1 MGEGDFEKYGE
12 KRTMKMESF
21 LSWYKDKEES
31 DFQVEPKNAYERAW
45 ACRDF
50 ELSHLWQRSVFLA
63 VFLLA
68 IAGAY
73 GTLLLNIYF
82 PSEQNQI
89 FIWTDGKEDWK
100 ENTAAKRIEY
110 RAKDATWQ
118 QHAIA
123 SGVCWLGITFSVLW
137 VMMAKGSKYW
147 FERYEKGIN
156 KYEYE
161 LAGEKIKDC
170 PHHGEMP
177 LLEKHQYDENI
188 FSTKAGHYSV
198 SRVNAVIGIISLIS
212 FSFLEM
218 LHFGNFL
225 NLKIDS
231 LNNLQ
236 CAIFSFASWLG
247 AGAVL
252 FAFLRYLCKTSY
264 NNEKDWE

>member
-1 MGEGDFEKYGE
+1 MTSED
-12 KRTMKMESF
+12 F

-31 DFQVEPKNAYERAW
+31 DFQVEPKDAYERAW

-82 PSEQNQI
+82 PSEQNRI
-89 FIWTDGKEDWK
+89 FIWTDGKEEWE

-110 RAKDATWQ
+110 KAKDATWQ

-147 FERYEKGIN
+147 FERFEKGIN

-218 LHFGNFL
+218 LHFGIFL
-225 NLKIDS
+225 HLKYSGLTNVQYS
-231 LNNLQ
+231 LFSISAWLLFG
-236 CAIFSFASWLG
+236 AI
-247 AGAVL
+247 L
-252 FAFLRYLCKTSY
+252 FMFLRYLCKSSY
-264 NNEKDWE
+264 NDEVDWG

>member
-1 MGEGDFEKYGE
+1 
-12 KRTMKMESF
+12 MKMESF

-31 DFQVEPKNAYERAW
+31 DFQVEPKDAYERAW

-73 GTLLLNIYF
+73 GTLLLKIYF
-82 PSEQNQI
+82 PDDAEKI
-89 FIWTDGKEDWK
+89 C
-100 ENTAAKRIEY
+100 
-110 RAKDATWQ
+110 ATWQ

-147 FERYEKGIN
+147 FERFEKGIN

-188 FSTKAGHYSV
+188 FSTRAGHYSV
-198 SRVNAVIGIISLIS
+198 SRVNAAIGIISLIS

-218 LHFGNFL
+218 LHFGIFL
-225 NLKIDS
+225 HLKYSGLTNVQYS
-231 LNNLQ
+231 LFSISAWLLFG
-236 CAIFSFASWLG
+236 AI
-247 AGAVL
+247 L
-252 FAFLRYLCKTSY
+252 FMFLRYLCKSSY
-264 NNEKDWE
+264 NDEVDWG

>member
-1 MGEGDFEKYGE
+1 
-12 KRTMKMESF
+12 MESF

-31 DFQVEPKNAYERAW
+31 DFQVEPKDAYERAW

-73 GTLLLNIYF
+73 GTLLLKIYF
-82 PSEQNQI
+82 PDDVEKI
-89 FIWTDGKEDWK
+89 CT
-100 ENTAAKRIEY
+100 
-110 RAKDATWQ
+110 TWQ

-123 SGVCWLGITFSVLW
+123 SGVCWLGITFSILW

-147 FERYEKGIN
+147 FERYEAGIN
-156 KYEYE
+156 EYE
-161 LAGEKIKDC
+161 SEERITGKKLINY

>member
-1 MGEGDFEKYGE
+1 
-12 KRTMKMESF
+12 MKMESF

-31 DFQVEPKNAYERAW
+31 DFQVEPKDAYERAW

-73 GTLLLNIYF
+73 GTLLLKIYF
-82 PSEQNQI
+82 P
-89 FIWTDGKEDWK
+89 D
-100 ENTAAKRIEY
+100 
-110 RAKDATWQ
+110 DAEKICTTWQ

-123 SGVCWLGITFSVLW
+123 SGVCWLGITFSILW

-225 NLKIDS
+225 HLKYSGLTNVQYS
-231 LNNLQ
+231 LFSISAWLFFG
-236 CAIFSFASWLG
+236 AI
-247 AGAVL
+247 L
-252 FAFLRYLCKTSY
+252 FMFLRHLCKSSY
-264 NNEKDWE
+264 NDEVDWG